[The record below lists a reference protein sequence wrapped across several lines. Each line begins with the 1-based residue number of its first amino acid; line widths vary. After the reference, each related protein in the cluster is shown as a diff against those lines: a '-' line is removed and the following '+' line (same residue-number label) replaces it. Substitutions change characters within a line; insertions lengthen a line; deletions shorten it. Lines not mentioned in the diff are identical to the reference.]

1 MKEIEKIGYN
11 SKEEDNIV
19 YEKYSASLSP
29 NGKQKNKDGSAMK
42 NSFSDIALL
51 NSGKLRNFPST
62 IQPTD
67 EKTMNRMI
75 EYIQNAEFNEEDL

>member
-1 MKEIEKIGYN
+1 
-11 SKEEDNIV
+11 
-19 YEKYSASLSP
+19 
-29 NGKQKNKDGSAMK
+29 MK

-75 EYIQNAEFNEEDL
+75 EYIQNAEFNEEDLQNSEQKVSKLFN